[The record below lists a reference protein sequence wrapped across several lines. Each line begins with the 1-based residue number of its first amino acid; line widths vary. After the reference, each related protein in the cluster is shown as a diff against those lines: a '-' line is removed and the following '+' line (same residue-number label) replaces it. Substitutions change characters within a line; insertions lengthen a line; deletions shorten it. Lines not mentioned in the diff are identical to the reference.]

1 MIAFPSEEG
10 YFILLKTTIH
20 TQDSNRWRG
29 LRVGLF
35 GGSFNPP
42 HEGHLAISRAALRIL
57 KLDAVWWMVSPR
69 NPLKSAGIYSLL
81 SERLELCSNL
91 LLSDPRML
99 ATDIEDQLG
108 TFRSYDTIIALRSCF
123 PATDFVFLMGTDSAQ
138 NFHHWYRWQEITDRI
153 ALAVLERPPAG
164 LLSRGSPLKRH
175 GRITHKHLS
184 RAENVPLVPSTCYWL
199 HQHALDFHSST
210 ELRKLV

>member
-1 MIAFPSEEG
+1 M
-10 YFILLKTTIH
+10 LKTPIH
-20 TQDSNRWRG
+20 TQDSYRWRG

-42 HEGHLAISRAALRIL
+42 HAGHLEISRAALRIL
-57 KLDAVWWMVSPR
+57 KLDAIWWMVSPR
-69 NPLKSAGIYSLL
+69 NPLKSEGIYSPL

-91 LLSDPRML
+91 LLNDPRML

-108 TFRSYDTIIALRSCF
+108 TIRSYDTVTALQSCF
-123 PATDFVFLMGTDSAQ
+123 PATNFVFLMGTDSAQ
-138 NFHHWYRWQEITDRI
+138 NFHRWYRWQEIVNRI
-153 ALAVLERPPAG
+153 SLAVLERPPAA
-164 LLSRGSPLKRH
+164 LLSRGSPLKHH

-184 RAENVPLVPSTCYWL
+184 RAEKVLLVPSTCYWL

-210 ELRKLV
+210 EIRKTV